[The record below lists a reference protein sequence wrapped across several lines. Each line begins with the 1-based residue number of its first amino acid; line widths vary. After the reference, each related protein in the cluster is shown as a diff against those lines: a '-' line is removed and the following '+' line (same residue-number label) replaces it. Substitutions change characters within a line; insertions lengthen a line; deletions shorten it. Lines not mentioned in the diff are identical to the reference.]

1 MLAIR
6 SGISGFVALMCAAL
20 VACAPAAPPTP
31 TAPPPRPTEA
41 PKPAAQPTA
50 APAAKPTEAPAAKP
64 AEAKPTAKAEAKP
77 AAKPAALAR
86 VRYGLP
92 TAPPAITTVGAYF
105 ALENGFFRDE
115 GLEVEIIAYPGA
127 TTATRALLSRDV
139 EIVMTGGDTAYLSHA
154 NGAPIKIISSPVDKG
169 TDSVVA
175 ARSVGSL
182 KDLGGKRW
190 AIATPND
197 TSHVAAKILAER
209 NGVDPNSIDFLPV
222 GGPADRARAL
232 IAGRVDASSMTILIL
247 QPVLEAI
254 DKGDVKVLTT
264 LAKEFPDLP
273 LAYNITRDDLV
284 KEQGDLLTRFLKA
297 ELKGYR
303 WATQNPE
310 QAADIAMKY
319 IREVERSLMVRG
331 MKGLVELGVYGLDGG
346 VSREGIERTQKTLV
360 ERGALRSAIKV
371 EDVFDPRFVE
381 AAVKE
386 LGPARK

>member
-1 MLAIR
+1 M
-6 SGISGFVALMCAAL
+6 
-20 VACAPAAPPTP
+20 VACAPAAPAAPTP
-31 TAPPPRPTEA
+31 APAKPTEA
-41 PKPAAQPTA
+41 PKPAATA

-64 AEAKPTAKAEAKP
+64 AEAKPAASPAAKAEAKP
-77 AAKPAALAR
+77 AEAKPAASPAAKPSTLTKL
-86 VRYGLP
+86 RYGLP

-115 GLEVEIIAYPGA
+115 GLDVEIIAYPGA
-127 TTATRALLSRDV
+127 TTATRALLSRDA

-154 NGAPIKIISSPVDKG
+154 NGAPIKVISSPVDKG

-175 ARSVGSL
+175 AKSVGSL
-182 KDLGGKRW
+182 RDLGGKRW

-209 NGVDPNSIDFLPV
+209 NGVDPNSIEFLPV

-247 QPVLEAI
+247 QPVLEAV

-264 LAKEFPDLP
+264 LAREFPDLP
-273 LAYNITRDDLV
+273 LAYNITRDDMV
-284 KEQGDLLTRFLKA
+284 KDQGQVLTRFLKA

-303 WATQNPE
+303 WARQNPE
-310 QAADIAMKY
+310 PAADIAMKY

-331 MKGLVELGVYGLDGG
+331 MKGLMELDVYGLDGG
-346 VSREGIERTQKTLV
+346 VTRERIEQTQKTLV

-371 EDVFDPRFVE
+371 EDVFDGRFVE

-386 LGPARK
+386 LGTAQK